1 MNPKVLEEKV
11 ELLRWIIN
19 LNDEQVIK
27 NLVTFKNEIFGVPFV
42 EQSSC
47 SFVKPGYQAGVGSN
61 DPRLSPNYLKFGGVS
76 SGFEA
81 QFEEALSL
89 EEAKEQSIKKV
100 SVWWRD

>member
-19 LNDEQVIK
+19 LNDEQIIK
-27 NLVTFKNEIFGVPFV
+27 NLVNFKNEIFGVPFV

-47 SFVKPGYQAGVGSN
+47 SFVKPGYQSGGRSN
-61 DPRLSPNYLKFGGVS
+61 DPRLSPNYLKFGGVNN
-76 SGFEA
+76 GFEA
-81 QFEEALSL
+81 QFEGALSL

-100 SVWWRD
+100 SAWWRD